1 MMKKR
6 IFALLLSITLLIS
19 AVVTPVSAESI
30 NNFTVKV
37 SDATATAGDDRVA
50 VDILLED
57 NPGIAG
63 FSFCVNYD
71 TEKLVLVESKINIED
86 GYKVVAQPTGYGVN
100 LAWTG
105 PSGYS
110 ADGKI
115 ATLYFNIPKDLTA
128 SEANVDIVYRSGYDS
143 FYDSHE
149 HDIAVQTVNG
159 KISIAALQETDKPSV
174 NIGGVSVNFGATDI
188 VVPITVNN
196 NPGFSGF
203 SFCVN
208 YDTSRLVL
216 ESTNILLDGGYKVIG
231 HPEGY
236 GVNIAWTSTETY
248 TEDGTIAELHF
259 SLTDDPNSGKAYINT
274 AFRDGYDSFY
284 GFTNGTE
291 QDIAFDAFNGYV
303 DVNNHHFGE
312 WVVTTPATCTA
323 TGLKTRTCSDC
334 SKTETVVIPKV
345 DHEYAA
351 VVTDPTCTAKGYTT
365 HTCKTCPDYY
375 IDTYVDMVDHTLG
388 EWEQSIAPECEVK
401 GEEIQKCT
409 VCKATIN
416 TRTVDET
423 GHDFD
428 DWYVVTEAKF
438 NEDGQERRDCKN
450 CDHFETKRIP
460 KLSESH
466 TCDYSGREEIIE
478 NATCTVNG
486 SKKVFCTE
494 TECGKFEI
502 VEIVA
507 LGHSLGDW
515 YVVTEAKFNEDG
527 QERRDCANCDYFE
540 TNRLPKLSESHVCN
554 FTGREEI
561 VEDATC
567 TVSGSKKV
575 YCNVTECGKYTTV
588 NIDPT
593 GHSGGEWEIKDSAT
607 CTGAGTK
614 VKKCTVCG
622 EELQSQPIDANG
634 HDWDEGAV
642 TTDPDCLN
650 EGIKTFHCA
659 NCSET
664 KTEAIN
670 ATGHTEGEW
679 NIASLATCT
688 VAGAKEKRCTV
699 CQALIATE
707 TIPATGHSLGDWY
720 EYKKAEFHTDGEERK
735 DCANCDYYESRRIPK
750 LSESHICAFT
760 GTEEIVSNPTCTQS
774 GSKKVYCYEAACG
787 KFTTV
792 DIDPTGHT
800 SGVWEVEKAAT
811 CTEAGTEVIKCTVCK
826 TVLQSRGIEAT
837 GHSWDNGV
845 VTKEAN
851 CLNEGEKTF
860 TCSVCSAKDVKKI
873 PTGGHTEGEWEV
885 TDPATCT
892 ETGTKELHCT
902 VCEQLLGT
910 DTIAATGH
918 KYGSWVVTTQPT
930 ATTAGEKSR
939 ECSVCH
945 DVQTSPI
952 DPTGEL
958 PKIVVSSTK
967 GSVGST
973 VKVTISLQDNPG
985 IITASLNVGYDA
997 TKLQLISAE
1006 DTGLLNDS
1014 VFSNDL
1020 TLNPYVMC
1028 WDDALA
1034 TSNNS
1039 SNGEIVTLTF
1049 KVLQSD
1055 ACKTNI
1061 VVTFEEDE
1069 IYDMNL
1075 DPVFFETQN
1084 GQVEIVDFIFGDV
1097 DGDGVCNIRDAT
1109 ILRRYVAKWDG
1120 VTVNELAADV
1130 NNDGIV
1136 NIRDA
1141 TILRRHVAKWG
1152 GYEDLPYT
1160 A

>member
-6 IFALLLSITLLIS
+6 IFALLLSITLLFS

-105 PSGYS
+105 ASGYS
-110 ADGKI
+110 EDGKI
-115 ATLYFNIPKDLTA
+115 ATLYFNIPKDLTI

-188 VVPITVNN
+188 VVPITVKN

-203 SFCVN
+203 SFCIN

-259 SLTDDPNSGKAYINT
+259 SLKDNANSGKAYINT
-274 AFRDGYDSFY
+274 AFREGYDSFY
-284 GFTNGTE
+284 GFVDGTE

-303 DVNNHHFGE
+303 DVNSHHFGE
-312 WVVTTPATCTA
+312 WVVTTPATCIT
-323 TGLKTRTCSDC
+323 TGVKTRTCSDC

-502 VEIVA
+502 DEIVA
-507 LGHSLGDW
+507 PGHSLGDW

-593 GHSGGEWEIKDSAT
+593 GHSEGEWEIKTSAT
-607 CTGAGTK
+607 CTETGAE

-622 EELQSQPIDANG
+622 EELQFKTIDTTG

-642 TTDPDCLN
+642 TTVPDCLN
-650 EGIKTFHCA
+650 EGVKTFHCA
-659 NCSET
+659 NCTDT
-664 KTEAIN
+664 KTEAIDAIGHTKGEWKVVSGASCTVAGTKEN
-670 ATGHTEGEW
+670 RCTVCQALVAYETIPATGHSFGDWYEYKKAEFNTDGEERRDCANCDYYDSRRIPKLSESHTCSFTGAEEVISPPTCTQNGSKKVYCSNSACEKYKIVSIDPTGHTEGEW
-679 NIASLATCT
+679 EIKTSATCTETGAEVKKCTVCGEELQFKTIDITGHNWDEGAVTTVPDCLNEGVKTFRCANCTETKTEVIGATGHIESEWNVANSATCT

-699 CQALIATE
+699 CKALIAYE
-707 TIPATGHSLGDWY
+707 TIPSTGHSFGDWY
-720 EYKKAEFHTDGEERK
+720 EYKKAEFNTDGEERR
-735 DCANCDYYESRRIPK
+735 DCANCDHYDSRRIPK
-750 LSESHICAFT
+750 LSESCICGDVNFDGILDTTDARLVLKNIVDLVEFT
-760 GTEEIVSNPTCTQS
+760 AEQTQIADMN
-774 GSKKVYCYEAACG
+774 EDG
-787 KFTTV
+787 K
-792 DIDPTGHT
+792 
-800 SGVWEVEKAAT
+800 
-811 CTEAGTEVIKCTVCK
+811 
-826 TVLQSRGIEAT
+826 
-837 GHSWDNGV
+837 
-845 VTKEAN
+845 
-851 CLNEGEKTF
+851 LN
-860 TCSVCSAKDVKKI
+860 SADVRRM
-873 PTGGHTEGEWEV
+873 
-885 TDPATCT
+885 
-892 ETGTKELHCT
+892 
-902 VCEQLLGT
+902 LLT
-910 DTIAATGH
+910 
-918 KYGSWVVTTQPT
+918 
-930 ATTAGEKSR
+930 
-939 ECSVCH
+939 
-945 DVQTSPI
+945 
-952 DPTGEL
+952 
-958 PKIVVSSTK
+958 
-967 GSVGST
+967 
-973 VKVTISLQDNPG
+973 
-985 IITASLNVGYDA
+985 ITANAS
-997 TKLQLISAE
+997 
-1006 DTGLLNDS
+1006 
-1014 VFSNDL
+1014 
-1020 TLNPYVMC
+1020 
-1028 WDDALA
+1028 
-1034 TSNNS
+1034 
-1039 SNGEIVTLTF
+1039 
-1049 KVLQSD
+1049 
-1055 ACKTNI
+1055 
-1061 VVTFEEDE
+1061 
-1069 IYDMNL
+1069 
-1075 DPVFFETQN
+1075 
-1084 GQVEIVDFIFGDV
+1084 
-1097 DGDGVCNIRDAT
+1097 
-1109 ILRRYVAKWDG
+1109 
-1120 VTVNELAADV
+1120 
-1130 NNDGIV
+1130 
-1136 NIRDA
+1136 
-1141 TILRRHVAKWG
+1141 
-1152 GYEDLPYT
+1152 
-1160 A
+1160 

>member
-1 MMKKR
+1 M
-6 IFALLLSITLLIS
+6 
-19 AVVTPVSAESI
+19 
-30 NNFTVKV
+30 
-37 SDATATAGDDRVA
+37 
-50 VDILLED
+50 
-57 NPGIAG
+57 
-63 FSFCVNYD
+63 
-71 TEKLVLVESKINIED
+71 
-86 GYKVVAQPTGYGVN
+86 
-100 LAWTG
+100 
-105 PSGYS
+105 
-110 ADGKI
+110 
-115 ATLYFNIPKDLTA
+115 
-128 SEANVDIVYRSGYDS
+128 
-143 FYDSHE
+143 
-149 HDIAVQTVNG
+149 
-159 KISIAALQETDKPSV
+159 
-174 NIGGVSVNFGATDI
+174 
-188 VVPITVNN
+188 
-196 NPGFSGF
+196 
-203 SFCVN
+203 
-208 YDTSRLVL
+208 L

-502 VEIVA
+502 IEIVA
-507 LGHSLGDW
+507 PGHSLGDW

-593 GHSGGEWEIKDSAT
+593 GHSEGEWEIKDSAT

-679 NIASLATCT
+679 NVASAATCT
-688 VAGAKEKRCTV
+688 VAGTKEKRCTV

-811 CTEAGTEVIKCTVCK
+811 CTEAGTEAIKCTVCK

-885 TDPATCT
+885 TDQATCT

-902 VCEQLLGT
+902 V
-910 DTIAATGH
+910 
-918 KYGSWVVTTQPT
+918 W
-930 ATTAGEKSR
+930 
-939 ECSVCH
+939 
-945 DVQTSPI
+945 
-952 DPTGEL
+952 
-958 PKIVVSSTK
+958 
-967 GSVGST
+967 
-973 VKVTISLQDNPG
+973 ISKP
-985 IITASLNVGYDA
+985 Y
-997 TKLQLISAE
+997 LI
-1006 DTGLLNDS
+1006 
-1014 VFSNDL
+1014 
-1020 TLNPYVMC
+1020 
-1028 WDDALA
+1028 
-1034 TSNNS
+1034 
-1039 SNGEIVTLTF
+1039 
-1049 KVLQSD
+1049 
-1055 ACKTNI
+1055 
-1061 VVTFEEDE
+1061 
-1069 IYDMNL
+1069 
-1075 DPVFFETQN
+1075 
-1084 GQVEIVDFIFGDV
+1084 
-1097 DGDGVCNIRDAT
+1097 
-1109 ILRRYVAKWDG
+1109 
-1120 VTVNELAADV
+1120 
-1130 NNDGIV
+1130 
-1136 NIRDA
+1136 
-1141 TILRRHVAKWG
+1141 
-1152 GYEDLPYT
+1152 
-1160 A
+1160 